1 MLFNSAEFLFFFL
14 PITIF
19 IFLTLAKR
27 FGNEAAIAGLVGCSL
42 FFYGWWNPIY
52 LVLLIGSMG
61 FNYYIG
67 RILSRKTD
75 KRLLI
80 VGISANLFAIAY
92 FKYAGFILENV
103 NSITSSDF
111 SAGDIILPLAISF
124 FTFQQIA
131 YLVDSYK
138 GITKEYSIL
147 HYALFVSFFPQLIA
161 GPIVHH
167 KDMLPQFERTTRYQ
181 LNISDVGIGITI
193 FAIGFFKKTVLA
205 DGISVYANPV
215 FDLAEQGATIDF
227 FTAWGGALAYTFQLY
242 FDFSGYSDMAIGI
255 ARIFGIILPLNFY
268 SPYKA
273 ANISEFWRRWH
284 MTLSQFL
291 RDYVYIALGGNRKG
305 QLSRYSNLLITM
317 LLGGLWHGAGWN
329 FVIWGGLHGAYL
341 VFNHSWQFILG
352 KMQLTYIQ
360 SKFLYHYLAW
370 FLTMIAVIIG
380 WVFFRA
386 ISLDGAL
393 NILQGM
399 IGFNGISLPNAIFVK
414 LTPLHSVFE
423 TLNIT
428 PSLGGGAVFVA
439 TWLWVLFL
447 MIVALVLPNIQDLFA
462 RHNVTLSKLSFD
474 STNAI
479 WPLKSLVTKIKF
491 EANRRY
497 AFVGAAAL
505 VFGLLTLNQVSEFL
519 YFQF

>member
-1 MLFNSAEFLFFFL
+1 MLFNSAEFLFLFL
-14 PITIF
+14 PFTIIT
-19 IFLTLAKR
+19 FLTLAKR
-27 FGNEAAIAGLVGCSL
+27 FGNEAAILGLVGCSL

-52 LVLLIGSMG
+52 LVLLICSMG
-61 FNYYIG
+61 FNYYLG
-67 RILSRKTD
+67 RIISKRAD
-75 KRLLI
+75 KKLLI
-80 VGISANLFAIAY
+80 IGISVNLFAIAY
-92 FKYAGFILENV
+92 FKYTGFILENV

-167 KDMLPQFERTTRYQ
+167 RDMLPQFERSRRYR
-181 LNISDVGIGITI
+181 LNASDVGIGITI
-193 FAIGFFKKTVLA
+193 FAIGLFKKTVLA
-205 DGISVYANPV
+205 DGVSVYANPV
-215 FDLAEQGATIDF
+215 FNLAEQGEAIDF
-227 FTAWGGALAYTFQLY
+227 FAAWGGALAYTFQLY

-305 QLSRYSNLLITM
+305 KISRYSNLLITM

-329 FVIWGGLHGAYL
+329 FVIWGGLHGTYL
-341 VFNHSWQFILG
+341 VINHSWQFILHRNSAAH
-352 KMQLTYIQ
+352 IQ
-360 SKFLYHYLAW
+360 NSSLYRYFAW
-370 FLTMIAVIIG
+370 FLTMLAVIIG

-386 ISLDGAL
+386 TSLDGAL
-393 NILQGM
+393 TIIQGM
-399 IGFNGISLPNAIFVK
+399 IGLNGISLPLIQIFP
-414 LTPLHSVFE
+414 T
-423 TLNIT
+423 
-428 PSLGGGAVFVA
+428 
-439 TWLWVLFL
+439 
-447 MIVALVLPNIQDLFA
+447 
-462 RHNVTLSKLSFD
+462 SF
-474 STNAI
+474 I
-479 WPLKSLVTKIKF
+479 G
-491 EANRRY
+491 E
-497 AFVGAAAL
+497 
-505 VFGLLTLNQVSEFL
+505 
-519 YFQF
+519 